1 MSVSAVD
8 EPVDAPSVT
17 TAKESSDA
25 EARRH
30 PPKRWWAL
38 AVIGLAQLMV
48 VLDATIVNIAL
59 PSAQKDLGF
68 SNDGRQWVITAY
80 SLAFGS
86 LLLLGGR
93 LADLLGRRRT
103 FIIGLVGF
111 AAASALGGAANG
123 FTMLVVA
130 RALQGVFG
138 AVLAPSA
145 MSLLTTTFV
154 DPKERSKAFGVF
166 GAIAGSGGAIGL
178 LLGGVLTEHLDWR
191 WTLYVNDAI
200 AVFAVIGAALF
211 VRAAVPA
218 QRPKLDLLGTVLV
231 AAGLFGV
238 VFGFANAET
247 HSWSDWMCWAFLAAG
262 GVLLVL
268 FTVWETRAKH
278 PLLPLRVLA
287 DRNRAASYISV
298 FISGSGMFG
307 VFLFLTYYLQ
317 QTLHYSPVQTGLGFL
332 PMIGMLMITAQ
343 LATNLLIPRI
353 GPKPVVPVGM
363 ALAGAG
369 LVYLT
374 RLDQFSTYPAHV
386 LPGLLLMGFGLGLV
400 MPPAMSLATLGVQ
413 ARDQGVASATVNTMQ
428 QIGGSIGTAL
438 FNTIA
443 ATAATSYAK
452 DHIGERDLP
461 LQAALHSYSS
471 AYWWAAAFFAAG
483 LLVSVVL
490 YRRGRPAALAPGAQ
504 STLSEAPAPAAA
516 SAATE
521 APAALADAPVH
532 TPAHHAKGTHR
543 AAEAPGV
550 LGHVRDAAGRP
561 VQGASVTLI
570 DATGRQIARTVA
582 GHDGHY
588 VLPHPGPGTYVVIG
602 SASGLQPHAV
612 TVTVGDKSLDADLL
626 LSGSSGGL
634 TGTVRSAHGPVAG
647 ALVVAADQYGDVV
660 GTATSTD
667 SGFYELSGLAAG
679 VYTLAVTADGHQP
692 GALAVELAEGGP
704 ASYDVELDPA
714 AYIRG
719 TVRNAGGA
727 PMPDTV
733 VTLMDTAGNVLTR
746 QLSDS
751 DGAYA
756 FDGVPTGDYTVV
768 ANSYPPRAVPFSL
781 ANSSRAEVDI
791 DLSHENPAPAPP
803 AGGQGAGEARYDREE
818 YRHQ

>member
-1 MSVSAVD
+1 M
-8 EPVDAPSVT
+8 ERPG
-17 TAKESSDA
+17 A
-25 EARRH
+25 EARQH

-59 PSAQKDLGF
+59 PSAQQDLGF

-154 DPKERSKAFGVF
+154 DPKERSRAFGVF

-200 AVFAVIGAALF
+200 AVFAVIGATLF
-211 VRAAVPA
+211 VRGAAPA

-247 HSWSDWMCWAFLAAG
+247 HTWSNWMCWAFLAVG
-262 GVLLVL
+262 GVLLVV
-268 FTVWETRAKH
+268 FTLWERRAQH

-287 DRNRAASYISV
+287 DRNRASSYVSV
-298 FISGSGMFG
+298 FISGAGMFG

-317 QTLHYSPVQTGLGFL
+317 QTLHYTPVQTGLGFL
-332 PMIGMLMITAQ
+332 PMVGMLMITAQ

-363 ALAGAG
+363 GLAGAG
-369 LVYLT
+369 LVWLT
-374 RLDQFSTYPAHV
+374 SLDLHSTYPAHV
-386 LPGLLLMGFGLGLV
+386 LPGLLLLGLGLGLV

-413 ARDQGVASATVNTMQ
+413 PRDQGVASATVNTMQ
-428 QIGGSIGTAL
+428 QVGGSIGTAL

-452 DHIGERDLP
+452 DHIGQRDLP
-461 LQAALHSYSS
+461 VQAALHSYAS
-471 AYWWAAAFFAAG
+471 AYWWAAAFFAGG
-483 LLVSVVL
+483 LVVSALL
-490 YRRGRPAALAPGAQ
+490 YRRGRPAAF
-504 STLSEAPAPAAA
+504 APAPQDTGSTAAGA
-516 SAATE
+516 EAADAAT
-521 APAALADAPVH
+521 AVPQVDTAVR
-532 TPAHHAKGTHR
+532 TPAHHAKGPAR
-543 AAEAPGV
+543 AATAAPGV
-550 LGHVRDAAGRP
+550 LGRVRDRAGRP
-561 VQGASVTLI
+561 VHGASVTLI
-570 DATGRQIARTVA
+570 DAAGRQIARTVA
-582 GHDGHY
+582 DHDGRY
-588 VLPHPGPGTYVVIG
+588 ALPHPGAGTYVVIG
-602 SASGLQPHAV
+602 SASGLHPHAA
-612 TVTVGDKSLDADLL
+612 TVTVGDTNLETDLL
-626 LSGSSGGL
+626 LTGSGGL
-634 TGTVRSAHGPVAG
+634 TGTVRSALGPVAG

-660 GTATSTD
+660 GTATTAD
-667 SGFYELSGLAAG
+667 SGSYELPDLTPGA
-679 VYTLAVTADGHQP
+679 YTLAVTAEGHQP
-692 GALAVELAEGGP
+692 GAVAVELTDGLPGTCE
-704 ASYDVELDPA
+704 VELLPA
-714 AYIRG
+714 AHIRG
-719 TVRNAGGA
+719 TVRNTGGT
-727 PMPDTV
+727 PMPDTL
-733 VTLMDTAGNVLTR
+733 VTLMDRAGNVLTR
-746 QLSDS
+746 HLT
-751 DGAYA
+751 DGEGTYA
-756 FDGVPTGDYTVV
+756 FEALPHGDYTVV

-781 ANSSRAEVDI
+781 ADSGRAEVDI
-791 DLSHENPAPAPP
+791 DLGHESPAPDGPP
-803 AGGQGAGEARYDREE
+803 VGRTEAGVPDQGADREPLG
-818 YRHQ
+818 